1 MSEKH
6 DKSCESQQQKEKKQI
21 ILGLNIVKKHIKKTD
36 IKINLKT
43 LCFKYMQDQPR
54 YEKYNLGLTTKII

>member
-6 DKSCESQQQKEKKQI
+6 DKSCASQQQKEKKANNS
-21 ILGLNIVKKHIKKTD
+21 GTKHSKKHIKKTD

-43 LCFKYMQDQPR
+43 LCLKYMQDQSR
-54 YEKYNLGLTTKII
+54 YENII